1 MTRRRTAILISGR
14 GSNMKALIEANAAPG
29 ASAEIALVL
38 ANQADAGG
46 LETARAAGIPTRVVD
61 HRDHPE
67 RDAFD
72 RALNAAIRPFEI
84 DLLCLAG
91 FMRILSPWLVEFW
104 QNRMLNIHPSLLP
117 AFKGLNTHERA
128 LASGVRVHGCS
139 IHLVRPELDNG
150 PIILQGL
157 APVLPGDD
165 ADALTARVLE
175 LEHRCYPLALELIAS
190 GRARV
195 EGSHVTILDD
205 TPAVVLH
212 ETLKGR

>member
-91 FMRILSPWLVEFW
+91 FMRILSPWLVE
-104 QNRMLNIHPSLLP
+104 
-117 AFKGLNTHERA
+117 
-128 LASGVRVHGCS
+128 
-139 IHLVRPELDNG
+139 
-150 PIILQGL
+150 
-157 APVLPGDD
+157 
-165 ADALTARVLE
+165 
-175 LEHRCYPLALELIAS
+175 
-190 GRARV
+190 
-195 EGSHVTILDD
+195 
-205 TPAVVLH
+205 
-212 ETLKGR
+212 